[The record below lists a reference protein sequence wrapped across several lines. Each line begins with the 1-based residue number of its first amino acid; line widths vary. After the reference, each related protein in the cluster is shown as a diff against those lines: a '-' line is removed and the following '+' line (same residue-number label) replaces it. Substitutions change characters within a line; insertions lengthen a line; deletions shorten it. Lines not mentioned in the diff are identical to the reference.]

1 MLCAGA
7 GSEKLQAERVMTE
20 QRNTGNG
27 FKPGPKDILPF
38 IYYALENALLLSL
51 GGLIR
56 NDRIR
61 LQLNIYLFSNFL

>member
-1 MLCAGA
+1 MDLNQVQ
-7 GSEKLQAERVMTE
+7 K
-20 QRNTGNG
+20 
-27 FKPGPKDILPF
+27 
-38 IYYALENALLLSL
+38 IYYPNYALENALLLSL